1 MLDEFIGLREARA
14 ACAAGPSADPE
25 GLRRAYL
32 DLLKLA
38 LCDLAGD
45 TTVSVGKLEDGS
57 VASRELSGAD
67 LRMRAAGMD
76 WPRQGLTMVGLNR
89 LDDLEARVES
99 VVREG
104 IHGDL
109 IEAGAWRGGA
119 SIMMRATLDTLDA
132 HDRAVWVA
140 DSFQGFPE
148 PDRQKGLS
156 AADYL
161 AVSLEQVKSNF
172 ERFGLGQGV
181 KFVPGFFEDTMSE
194 LSGRRWALVRLDGD
208 TYEATWLT
216 LHSLYPTLSVGGH
229 LIVDDYGALPECG
242 RAVNEFRD
250 RYGIDEPLERVDWTC
265 VGWRRER
272 DNAIE
277 PPEPSR
283 VDEPRRA
290 PRTVR
295 AVARER
301 DLHVPSEQE
310 LELRKELERLQREPL
325 AAPLSWIR
333 GKLRRRSTR

>member
-14 ACAAGPSADPE
+14 ARAAGPSADPE

-32 DLLKLA
+32 DVLKLA

-99 VVREG
+99 VVRDG
-104 IHGDL
+104 IDGDL

-156 AADYL
+156 TADYL

-181 KFVPGFFEDTMSE
+181 NFVPGFFEDTMSE

-242 RAVNEFRD
+242 RAVDEFRD

-265 VGWRRER
+265 VGWRRQR

-283 VDEPRRA
+283 AEEPRRA

-310 LELRKELERLQREPL
+310 LELRKELERLRREPL

>member
-14 ACAAGPSADPE
+14 ARAAGPSADPE

-32 DLLKLA
+32 DVLKLA

-99 VVREG
+99 VVRDG
-104 IHGDL
+104 IDGDL

-132 HDRAVWVA
+132 HDRSVWVA

-161 AVSLEQVKSNF
+161 AVSLEQVTSNF
-172 ERFGLGQGV
+172 ERFGLETG
-181 KFVPGFFEDTMSE
+181 SE
-194 LSGRRWALVRLDGD
+194 LRARVLR
-208 TYEATWLT
+208 
-216 LHSLYPTLSVGGH
+216 GH
-229 LIVDDYGALPECG
+229 
-242 RAVNEFRD
+242 
-250 RYGIDEPLERVDWTC
+250 
-265 VGWRRER
+265 
-272 DNAIE
+272 
-277 PPEPSR
+277 
-283 VDEPRRA
+283 
-290 PRTVR
+290 
-295 AVARER
+295 
-301 DLHVPSEQE
+301 HV
-310 LELRKELERLQREPL
+310 
-325 AAPLSWIR
+325 
-333 GKLRRRSTR
+333 

>member
-1 MLDEFIGLREARA
+1 M
-14 ACAAGPSADPE
+14 
-25 GLRRAYL
+25 
-32 DLLKLA
+32 
-38 LCDLAGD
+38 
-45 TTVSVGKLEDGS
+45 
-57 VASRELSGAD
+57 
-67 LRMRAAGMD
+67 
-76 WPRQGLTMVGLNR
+76 
-89 LDDLEARVES
+89 
-99 VVREG
+99 
-104 IHGDL
+104 
-109 IEAGAWRGGA
+109 
-119 SIMMRATLDTLDA
+119 
-132 HDRAVWVA
+132 
-140 DSFQGFPE
+140 
-148 PDRQKGLS
+148 
-156 AADYL
+156 
-161 AVSLEQVKSNF
+161 
-172 ERFGLGQGV
+172 
-181 KFVPGFFEDTMSE
+181 PGFFEDTMSE

-242 RAVNEFRD
+242 RAVDEFRE

-277 PPEPSR
+277 LPEPSR
-283 VDEPRRA
+283 PEEPRRA